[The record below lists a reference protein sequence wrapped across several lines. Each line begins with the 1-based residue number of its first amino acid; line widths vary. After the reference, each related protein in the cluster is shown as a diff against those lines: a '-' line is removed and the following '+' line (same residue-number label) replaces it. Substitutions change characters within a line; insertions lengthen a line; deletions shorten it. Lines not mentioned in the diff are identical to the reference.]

1 MSSQKEA
8 LGALV
13 SIQALKP
20 GRYLD
25 GRPLGTPGAAGMGSD
40 MELTGL
46 LKSALSPLVVVQCW
60 CPSQTKVY
68 KTIAN
73 TSSYNK
79 AGHLSGRYNS
89 SKAATLP
96 TYLNAHPVM

>member
-46 LKSALSPLVVVQCW
+46 LGGEWKALNLP
-60 CPSQTKVY
+60 CP
-68 KTIAN
+68 
-73 TSSYNK
+73 
-79 AGHLSGRYNS
+79 HW
-89 SKAATLP
+89 
-96 TYLNAHPVM
+96 